1 MPLNPA
7 LSASPAMLVCC
18 DLQDDCRPANMEAG
32 LVVITC
38 RELLAKWRE
47 LRWPVAHLKWVGDA
61 WQRAAR
67 SSDWIDSFR
76 PRPDELTFEHALPS
90 AYSSAHF
97 DEYMRGIRDATC
109 VLVGFSL
116 DRTILATAVEGFHR
130 GHRYYL
136 ATEAVACAPSDSA
149 RTDQYRRAAVSV
161 VQNFAGTFRSAET
174 WFPHSST
181 WQRVHDRPADP
192 SQWRPT

>member
-1 MPLNPA
+1 MPSNTA

-18 DLQDDCRPANMEAG
+18 DMQDDCRPTSLEGG

-61 WQRAAR
+61 WRRVAR
-67 SSDWIDSFR
+67 PSDWIDAFR
-76 PRPDELTFEHALPS
+76 PRPDEFTFEHALPS

-97 DEYMRGIRDATC
+97 EEYMRGIRDTTC
-109 VLVGFSL
+109 VLAGFSL
-116 DRTILATAVEGFHR
+116 DRTILATAVEGYHR

-136 ATEAVACAPSDSA
+136 ATDAVTCAPSEHAS
-149 RTDQYRRAAVSV
+149 TDHYKRATVSI
-161 VQNFAGTFRSAET
+161 VQNFAGTFHGAET
-174 WFPHSST
+174 WLPHPS
-181 WQRVHDRPADP
+181 QLQGIHGRPADP
-192 SQWRPT
+192 SQWRPL

>member
-1 MPLNPA
+1 MSRGSS

-18 DLQDDCRPANMEAG
+18 DLQEDCRPANMEG
-32 LVVITC
+32 RLVVITC

-61 WQRAAR
+61 WLRMAR
-67 SSDWIDSFR
+67 PSDWIDAFR
-76 PRPDELTFEHALPS
+76 PRPDELTFEHELPS

-97 DEYMRGIRDATC
+97 DEYMRGIRDTTC

-136 ATEAVACAPSDSA
+136 ATDAVACAPSASG
-149 RTDQYRRAAVSV
+149 RPDQYMRSVASV
-161 VQNFAGTFRSAET
+161 VQNFTGTFHGAET
-174 WFPHSST
+174 WLPQPST
-181 WQRVHDRPADP
+181 LQRAHDRPADP
-192 SQWRPT
+192 SQRRSS

>member
-1 MPLNPA
+1 MPRNSA

-18 DLQDDCRPANMEAG
+18 DLQDNCRPSSLESG
-32 LVVITC
+32 LVVVTC

-61 WQRAAR
+61 WRRVAR
-67 SSDWIDSFR
+67 PSDWIDAFR
-76 PRPDELTFEHALPS
+76 PRPDEFTFEHALPS

-97 DEYMRGIRDATC
+97 EEYMRGIRDTTC
-109 VLVGFSL
+109 VLAGFSL

-136 ATEAVACAPSDSA
+136 ATDAVTCAPSESA
-149 RTDQYRRAAVSV
+149 PTDHYKRATVSI
-161 VQNFAGTFRSAET
+161 VQNFAGTFRGAET
-174 WFPHSST
+174 WLPHPS
-181 WQRVHDRPADP
+181 QLQGIHGRPADP
-192 SQWRPT
+192 SQWRPL